1 MQFEHALCAL
11 LNTRKDC
18 ILESLDQFLH
28 SVKVRQK
35 ENHAQLLEMQNY
47 LQNLQKHEHLQRQN
61 LQKIY
66 TDSSV
71 DKREHLIQDKIDKLK
86 NINIYKQQKLALN
99 KERQQ
104 QLAIQLLKQKQMQAV
119 SLIKSDSLQRLV
131 QLKEKTRINSSLFGF
146 AQSLL
151 NEFVMPFVD
160 QKITVIEQQKI
171 LTSSKQVN
179 HCKKND
185 LKDLVRVGTAK
196 KFKLTSQLNQSQ
208 SELNIKNQELVNQIQ
223 LFKKRTEADF
233 EGLNQKCQKMKKRRI
248 QIDEDVKSVVK
259 EQIHNAQISLNEQV
273 GRILEKE
280 KELKL
285 LEMEHRTKLIQMHK
299 LQNNSQIRIDLKL
312 LMQKSK

>member
-1 MQFEHALCAL
+1 
-11 LNTRKDC
+11 
-18 ILESLDQFLH
+18 
-28 SVKVRQK
+28 
-35 ENHAQLLEMQNY
+35 
-47 LQNLQKHEHLQRQN
+47 
-61 LQKIY
+61 
-66 TDSSV
+66 
-71 DKREHLIQDKIDKLK
+71 
-86 NINIYKQQKLALN
+86 
-99 KERQQ
+99 
-104 QLAIQLLKQKQMQAV
+104 
-119 SLIKSDSLQRLV
+119 
-131 QLKEKTRINSSLFGF
+131 
-146 AQSLL
+146 
-151 NEFVMPFVD
+151 MPFVD

-171 LTSSKQVN
+171 LNCSKQVN
-179 HCKKND
+179 NNKKNN

-208 SELNIKNQELVNQIQ
+208 SELNIQNQELVNQIQ

-233 EGLNQKCQKMKKRRI
+233 EGLNVKCQKMKKRRL

-285 LEMEHRTKLIQMHK
+285 LEMEHRTKQIQKHK